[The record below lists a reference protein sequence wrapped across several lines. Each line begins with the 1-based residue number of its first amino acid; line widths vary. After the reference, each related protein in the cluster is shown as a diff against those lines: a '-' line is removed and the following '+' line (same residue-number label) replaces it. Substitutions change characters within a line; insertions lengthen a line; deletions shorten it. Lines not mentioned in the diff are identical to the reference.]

1 MNDLRNILEDAVLK
15 IFQDHLGWEELTKIE
30 QEGWPAPLW
39 QQIDEQGIPSMM
51 GSESQGGIEATWRDA
66 YPVLRACGRYSVPL
80 PVVESI
86 ICSYLG
92 RQAGIDLPQGVPGL
106 IEEPITLLNDC
117 AVLENVTVP
126 WGRAANWLLGMANN
140 ELVLLSCDGL
150 SINHIDNIGHD
161 ARDQINGK
169 ANVIAKQTL
178 GGVSQIIHYLG
189 ALGRSAQIA
198 GGAAGA
204 LDLAVQYTADR
215 EQFGRPLAKFQAVQ
229 HQLADLGG
237 LVASVDAMT
246 IAACESLDRRGFV
259 SNERDS
265 LFEIAAAKCRAS
277 EAVEKIT
284 RLSHQV
290 HGAIGFTYEYG
301 LHFITRRL
309 WAWRTEFGSSAKWG
323 GFLGDMAVQKG
334 GDGIW
339 PLITD

>member
-1 MNDLRNILEDAVLK
+1 M
-15 IFQDHLGWEELTKIE
+15 
-30 QEGWPAPLW
+30 
-39 QQIDEQGIPSMM
+39 
-51 GSESQGGIEATWRDA
+51 
-66 YPVLRACGRYSVPL
+66 
-80 PVVESI
+80 
-86 ICSYLG
+86 
-92 RQAGIDLPQGVPGL
+92 
-106 IEEPITLLNDC
+106 
-117 AVLENVTVP
+117 
-126 WGRAANWLLGMANN
+126 
-140 ELVLLSCDGL
+140 
-150 SINHIDNIGHD
+150 
-161 ARDQINGK
+161 
-169 ANVIAKQTL
+169 
-178 GGVSQIIHYLG
+178 
-189 ALGRSAQIA
+189 GRSAQIA

-309 WAWRTEFGSSAKWG
+309 WAWRTEFGSSAEWG